1 MKLLIVVM
9 AFVLGGCSK
18 KMADNYRHCLKLRVG
33 MSRDNLLKFMGPPDE
48 TIPYV
53 EGKSLP
59 YLKGR
64 TAYEWSNVAT
74 MSGPNHV
81 SLDDKTGE
89 VESIRCAD
97 VAVTAPVFIEP
108 TISTSAASQAPAVP
122 AAAPASETAAPAQTG
137 GGGLGAPGQSLTGD
151 GSR

>member
-1 MKLLIVVM
+1 MKLLVAVM
-9 AFVLGGCSK
+9 AFALAGCSRR
-18 KMADNYRHCLKLRVG
+18 MADNYRHCLKLRVG
-33 MSRDNLLKFMGPPDE
+33 MARENLLKFMGPPDE

-74 MSGPNHV
+74 MSGPDHV
-81 SLDDKTGE
+81 SLDDKTGQ

-97 VAVTAPVFIEP
+97 IVVTAPVFVEP
-108 TISTSAASQAPAVP
+108 AISTSAASQAPAVP
-122 AAAPASETAAPAQTG
+122 ALESAPIQTG
-137 GGGLGAPGQSLTGD
+137 GASLGAPGQALTGD